1 MLKALHIEN
10 IVLIEKLSISFQ
22 SGLCA
27 LTGETGAGKSILLD
41 SLGLALGNRADLG
54 LIRKGADKGQV
65 IAEFGLP
72 QSHEV
77 WAILDDLD
85 LEHGHELTIRRSLN
99 KDGRS
104 KIFINDFA
112 VSLNALKQIGPLLA
126 EIHGQFDTHGL
137 FDPATH
143 IDYLDSYAELHK
155 QRGAVEA
162 AYKDWKTTKKA
173 LDQQRS
179 ALAQA
184 QEEEEYL
191 TACRE
196 ELEKLA
202 PEQGEEADLTAKR
215 NHLKN
220 NAAMIDYAN
229 SAQQEL
235 NGDKGVEGGL
245 RQAMRA
251 LERLGEKDD
260 RRTPDLLERLD
271 NAYAIIEDVNH
282 EINDILHDLYEPEL
296 SVEAVDDRFFALKA
310 AARKH
315 QCMVDDL
322 PDLLEK
328 ITAQL
333 ESIHQQGDQLSALE
347 NKLIRAEAYY
357 LDKAGTLSAQRKKK
371 ASQMSED
378 IGQEL
383 TPLKLGRAQFIVHF
397 ADTDTWAPHGL
408 DDVSFRVSTNPGTDA
423 GALNK
428 VASGGELARMMLAIK
443 VILAKTSPVETLIFD
458 EVDTGIGGATADAV
472 GERLARVSKNKQ
484 VLVVTHAPQVAACAS
499 THLHVQKFISAD
511 NVTHTSITP
520 LGNTERLEEI
530 ARMLSGAE
538 ITSEARAAANKLL
551 DRHAA

>member
-428 VASGGELARMMLAIK
+428 VA
-443 VILAKTSPVETLIFD
+443 
-458 EVDTGIGGATADAV
+458 
-472 GERLARVSKNKQ
+472 
-484 VLVVTHAPQVAACAS
+484 
-499 THLHVQKFISAD
+499 
-511 NVTHTSITP
+511 
-520 LGNTERLEEI
+520 
-530 ARMLSGAE
+530 
-538 ITSEARAAANKLL
+538 
-551 DRHAA
+551 

>member
-65 IAEFGLP
+65 IAEFDLP
-72 QSHEV
+72 DNHEV
-77 WAILDDLD
+77 WTILDDLD
-85 LEHGHELTIRRSLN
+85 LEHGYALTIRRSLN

-104 KIFINDFA
+104 KIFINDLA

-143 IDYLDSYAELHK
+143 INYLDSYAELHK
-155 QRGAVEA
+155 QREAVEG
-162 AYKDWKTTKKA
+162 AYKDWKSTKKA
-173 LDQQRS
+173 LDQQKA

-220 NAAMIDYAN
+220 NAAMVDYAGT
-229 SAQQEL
+229 AQQEL
-235 NGDKGVEGGL
+235 SGDKGVEGGL

-260 RRTPDLLERLD
+260 SKVPALLERLD
-271 NAYAIIEDVNH
+271 NAYAMIEDVNH

-315 QCMVDDL
+315 QCAVDDL

-347 NKLIRAEAYY
+347 NKLIRAEAFY
-357 LDKAGTLSAQRKKK
+357 LDKASVLSTQRKKK
-371 ASQMSED
+371 ASQMSKD

-397 ADTDTWAPHGL
+397 ADTETWSPYGL

-472 GERLARVSKNKQ
+472 GERLARVSENKQ

-538 ITSEARAAANKLL
+538 ITPEARAAANKLL

>member
-162 AYKDWKTTKKA
+162 AYKDWKATKKA
-173 LDQQRS
+173 LDQQRA

-215 NHLKN
+215 SHLKN

-260 RRTPDLLERLD
+260 SRTPDLLERLD

-383 TPLKLGRAQFIVHF
+383 TPLRLGRAQFIVHF

>member
-65 IAEFGLP
+65 IAEFDLP

-104 KIFINDFA
+104 KIFINDLA

-155 QRGAVEA
+155 PREAVEG
-162 AYKDWKTTKKA
+162 AYKDWKSTKKA
-173 LDQQRS
+173 LDQQKA
-179 ALAQA
+179 ALARA

-202 PEQGEEADLTAKR
+202 PEQGEEAELTAKR

-220 NAAMIDYAN
+220 NAAMVDYAS

-235 NGDKGVEGGL
+235 SGDKGVEGGL

-260 RRTPDLLERLD
+260 SKVPALLERLD
-271 NAYAIIEDVNH
+271 NAYAMIEGVNY

-315 QCMVDDL
+315 QCAVDDL
-322 PDLLEK
+322 PDLLDK

-347 NKLIRAEAYY
+347 SKLIRAEAYY
-357 LDKAGTLSAQRKKK
+357 LEKAGTLSAQRKKK
-371 ASQMSED
+371 ATQMSKD
-378 IGQEL
+378 IGLEL
-383 TPLKLGRAQFIVHF
+383 TPLKLGRAKFIVHF
-397 ADTDTWAPHGL
+397 ADTNIWSPHGL

-472 GERLARVSKNKQ
+472 GERLARVSENKQ
-484 VLVVTHAPQVAACAS
+484 VLVVTHAPQVAACAT
-499 THLHVQKFISAD
+499 THLHVQKFITAD
-511 NVTHTSITP
+511 NITHTSITP
-520 LGNTERLEEI
+520 LGSTERLEEI

-551 DRHAA
+551 DSHAA

>member
-22 SGLCA
+22 EGLCA

-65 IAEFGLP
+65 TAEFDLP
-72 QSHEV
+72 IKHDVWNALDELDISH
-77 WAILDDLD
+77 D
-85 LEHGHELTIRRSLN
+85 HELTIRRNLN

-104 KIFINDFA
+104 KIYINDLP

-126 EIHGQFDTHGL
+126 EIHGQFDTHGF

-143 IDYLDSYAELHK
+143 IHYLDSYAEILNER
-155 QRGAVEA
+155 QAVEK
-162 AYKDWKTTKKA
+162 AYKEWKSTKKELDNQKAA
-173 LDQQRS
+173 L
-179 ALAQA
+179 LQA

-202 PEQGEEADLTAKR
+202 PEKGEEADLTAKR

-220 NAAMIDYAN
+220 NAAMIEYAAG
-229 SAQQEL
+229 AQQYL
-235 NGDKGVEGGL
+235 SGDKGAEGGL
-245 RQAMRA
+245 RQAMRS

-260 RRTPDLLERLD
+260 SRTPALLERLD
-271 NAYAIIEDVNH
+271 NAYAFIEDVNA
-282 EINDILHDLYEPEL
+282 EINDILHELYEPDI
-296 SVEAVDDRFFALKA
+296 SVEAVDERFFALKA

-315 QCMVDDL
+315 QCMVDEL

-333 ESIHQQGDQLSALE
+333 DAIYDQGDILSALE
-347 NKLIRAEAYY
+347 QKLIQAEAYY
-357 LDKAGTLSAQRKKK
+357 LKKAGALSEKRQKK
-371 ASQMSED
+371 ASQMAKD
-378 IGQEL
+378 IGKEL
-383 TPLKLGRAQFIVHF
+383 APLKLGRAQFIVHF
-397 ADTDTWAPHGL
+397 ETCETWGPYGI
-408 DDVSFRVSTNPGTDA
+408 DDVSFRVSTNPGTDP

-443 VILAKTSPVETLIFD
+443 VILAKTSPVATLIFD

-472 GERLARVSKNKQ
+472 GERLARVGQDKQ
-484 VLVVTHAPQVAACAS
+484 VLVVTHAPQVAACAG
-499 THLHVQKFISAD
+499 THLHVRKFVSDD
-511 NVTHTSITP
+511 NLTRTSITP
-520 LGNTERLEEI
+520 LDTNARLEEI

-538 ITSEARAAANKLL
+538 ITKEARAAANKLL